1 MLRNGELV
9 SVLHKIIALSLVL
22 LCLVACSNGENG
34 EEIVGRID
42 SDGYAFSP
50 SAIEGSFEYL
60 SSMKAERVWIVR
72 VDEKLN
78 PIDSFEAAIG
88 SNYRNVVTF
97 KTDYKEYEYPYIK
110 VVTTFLSEN
119 GKDTM
124 KFAQYARLSSDKEH
138 YKQNLF
144 SALAAD
150 RIKALVEK
158 EKYGFDEAEETALA
172 ELGKVFGLDLGGI
185 NKESYNAWSEN
196 VKGGTRLRG
205 LLPYVYCRHEI
216 SDSLFYSDFKE
227 FRDAFAETG
236 KMKDSFLVRAAD
248 AFLSTF
254 ERVFE
259 DESAK
264 LYEGKSRDS
273 IVGLRNMDYTLFEN
287 AYGINF
293 PWPSGAGDTVLI
305 TDSTSAY
312 YKRHFVMDNIWRL
325 KSLLE
330 EEIGQ
335 CRYND
340 YPEPLVYYEG
350 DYYRC
355 EVYSNIW
362 RKETDRNAV
371 LNNVLGECKWSSA
384 SGKMVYAGDTLYTCI
399 CEDYQHCS
407 WSDKYANQKFN
418 EGDSLYAKELDA
430 RAAVQFGRCTSEKY
444 GDLLKLDSVFV
455 ECYDYKWQ
463 QVDSLLYYLG
473 RCSNVSGKKGE
484 HNGVYYSCANYWS
497 GLSDTMWQEIYPPAY
512 YDDDCS
518 LNRVV
523 KYDDTYYI
531 CESNECKADDGFQE
545 SGCFA
550 LRSWRK
556 LDSTEMIPPVINMDT
571 CERSK
576 VNRKVVYDDVYYE
589 CSAGTWQVVD
599 KDTLLP
605 PEKDGL
611 ICGDSLFGMV
621 KGYDRTYY
629 TCDSNYQWR
638 VMGVLASAPYLF
650 EDSLGSCDTISKKNI
665 HWYGTALGFYGCAK
679 DSGSVAWHRI
689 ELGSHP
695 NTMPLNY
702 DEKSFA
708 GGVIENDSL
717 YKVTVDG
724 KLYQFDIDGY
734 NWALTHVEI
743 SGKTYD
749 AYFYRERLFLHSERG
764 TQRIRLD
771 SIENKSESFDAFYTE
786 WKTWAKGC
794 SECQS
799 RRADVDSNVFALR
812 YNENA
817 YMDWSRASKFCPEG
831 FHVPSLEEFAQEDFI
846 AYVTTNMD
854 VRNDSPIIWD
864 YTMHRSG
871 CVSGNTL
878 YFDILWTSTEN
889 DADTQ
894 HCVEI
899 AWHPYNGE
907 KGRRVTECPKDLYP
921 MVQTLCVQD
930 N

>member
-60 SSMKAERVWIVR
+60 SSMKVERVWIVR

-236 KMKDSFLVRAAD
+236 KMKNSFLVRAAD

-355 EVYSNIW
+355 PVYSNIW
-362 RKETDRNAV
+362 RKRTDRDSILEYAM
-371 LNNVLGECKWSSA
+371 
-384 SGKMVYAGDTLYTCI
+384 GKCARGYYMENRGYYI
-399 CEDYQHCS
+399 
-407 WSDKYANQKFN
+407 
-418 EGDSLYAKELDA
+418 GDSLYLCMCDESGCKWNDKYATKKITEEDSLYPVVLDA
-430 RAAVQFGRCTSEKY
+430 QAARLFGKCNSTSY
-444 GDLLKLDSVFV
+444 GGGESKQLDSALFV
-455 ECYDYKWQ
+455 QCSLYRWMQ
-463 QVDSLLYYLG
+463 IDSLDYYLG
-473 RCSNVSGKKGE
+473 TCSRYKGK
-484 HNGVYYSCANYWS
+484 HLGVYYGCDPYHENEWFEIPAPQYYGDECTSNQYNKVLQYDGDYFICK
-497 GLSDTMWQEIYPPAY
+497 SDTCRE
-512 YDDDCS
+512 
-518 LNRVV
+518 
-523 KYDDTYYI
+523 K
-531 CESNECKADDGFQE
+531 DGFASPNCLSE
-545 SGCFA
+545 GY
-550 LRSWRK
+550 WRK

-576 VNRKVVYDDVYYE
+576 VNRKVVYDNVYYE

-650 EDSLGSCDTISKKNI
+650 EDSLGSCDTIPKKNI
-665 HWYGTALGFYGCAK
+665 HWYGSALGFYGCAK

-702 DEKSFA
+702 DKKSFA